1 MQEIGPVTKFR
12 ELAQIYHGVTEMEE
26 GQFVQLPS
34 GLSAQ
39 VKKFRSKNLRYID
52 WRGIR
57 YVEQN
62 PNSRSAYAARAR
74 QGAKIVWCIRLRD
87 NQYLGRIEQDQVF
100 MKEQAWASRA

>member
-1 MQEIGPVTKFR
+1 MQDIGPVTKYR
-12 ELAQIYHGVTEMEE
+12 ELAAIYHGVTKMVE
-26 GQFVQLPS
+26 GQLVQLPS

-39 VKKFRSKNLRYID
+39 IKKFHSKDLRYID

-87 NQYLGRIEQDQVF
+87 NQYLGRIEQGQVY
-100 MKEQAWASRA
+100 MRERAWSSRA